1 MVEIR
6 VDPAVPALAAAVA
19 AWISTATLTAISI
32 FSVMGLTTALG
43 GGRVAPPPSIYP
55 PPPAAPGNTETP
67 VPAPDPL
74 MCGPGP
80 PVPPP
85 PLPPLFKAECICAG
99 VMEVGVSDARDGAPP
114 RGRKGS
120 TCCPDLSR
128 PGMRE
133 PISVWLGSSHEI
145 IIFTGVFGAKIW
157 IDASPPSC
165 CERVS
170 WDTD

>member
-1 MVEIR
+1 M
-6 VDPAVPALAAAVA
+6 VA
-19 AWISTATLTAISI
+19 AWIATVTMVVISI
-32 FSVMGLTTALG
+32 LPVMGPTAAPG
-43 GGRVAPPPSIYP
+43 GGGGAPRPGIYP
-55 PPPAAPGNTETP
+55 PPPAAPGDTGTP

-74 MCGPGP
+74 MRGPGP

-85 PLPPLFKAECICAG
+85 PLTQFSKAGCVRAG
-99 VMEVGVSDARDGAPP
+99 AMRVGVSDARDGAPP